1 MKEMD
6 PDLSGEVV
14 DLSNKN
20 KNKRF
25 YTQQFNIAMLRMMD
39 FINKTN
45 GITNYHE
52 KSNGFSC

>member
-20 KNKRF
+20 KKRF
-25 YTQQFNIAMLRMMD
+25 YTQQCNIAMLRMME
-39 FINKTN
+39 FINETN

>member
-20 KNKRF
+20 KKRF
-25 YTQQFNIAMLRMMD
+25 YTQQCNIAMLRMME

>member
-20 KNKRF
+20 KKRF
-25 YTQQFNIAMLRMMD
+25 YTQQCNIAMLRMME
-39 FINKTN
+39 FFNKTN